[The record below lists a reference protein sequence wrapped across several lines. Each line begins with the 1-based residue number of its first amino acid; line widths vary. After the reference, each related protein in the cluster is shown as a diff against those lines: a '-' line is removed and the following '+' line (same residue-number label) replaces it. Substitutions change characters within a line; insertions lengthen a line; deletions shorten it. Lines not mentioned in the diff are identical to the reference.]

1 MVVLGIN
8 ASHCA
13 TACLFID
20 GKIISCISEER
31 LTRVKNQPGLPVN
44 AIREVMRCA
53 RVDPSQIDKVA
64 FSFQDMA
71 INTGFSVL
79 GGGSDKDIAKNLWSP
94 IFPMIWNIKE
104 WMLTNI
110 PPTRNLYVLLQKYFY
125 KYFMFPTM
133 KEKLLMKFEKATK
146 ISKEKVIF
154 VDHHTAHA
162 YTAYYGS
169 PNYTK
174 GKKLI
179 LTLDAMGDG
188 VCATVSIGEDE
199 KIKRIATTSYGNSI
213 GDLYA
218 YVTAYLGMK
227 MGEHEYKVMGM
238 AAYASKKHVDRV
250 YDKIKNLIWV
260 DKGSLT
266 FKAKVFSHVFYRFLN
281 KPFKNERFDNI
292 SGAIQKFA
300 EELIISWAS
309 ASINKTKVYDL
320 VCAGGVFMNV
330 KANQKIMELPGVKSL
345 FIFPSCGDESTAI
358 GAAYYVYQN
367 AREYDNSLSR
377 IESIEELYFGPEFT
391 EKEISMELKKPKY
404 KKYKV
409 RKVTAMEKEIAS
421 LISNRKIVARFA
433 GRMEWGARALGNR
446 SILTHPQNLEG
457 VRDINEQIK
466 SRDFWMPF
474 ACSIL
479 SEKMDKYIINP
490 KKVAGQYM
498 ILAYDTNKLGA
509 EKLRAA
515 IHQYDFS
522 VRPQEVMK
530 KYNPRYHKLI
540 SEFEKLT
547 GTGAVLN
554 TSFNL
559 HGYPIVCSPEDALYV
574 FENSGLEYL
583 ALENFL
589 VSK

>member
-1 MVVLGIN
+1 
-8 ASHCA
+8 
-13 TACLFID
+13 
-20 GKIISCISEER
+20 
-31 LTRVKNQPGLPVN
+31 
-44 AIREVMRCA
+44 
-53 RVDPSQIDKVA
+53 
-64 FSFQDMA
+64 
-71 INTGFSVL
+71 
-79 GGGSDKDIAKNLWSP
+79 
-94 IFPMIWNIKE
+94 
-104 WMLTNI
+104 
-110 PPTRNLYVLLQKYFY
+110 
-125 KYFMFPTM
+125 MFPTM
-133 KEKLLMKFEKATK
+133 KEKLLVKFEKATK
-146 ISKEKVIF
+146 ISKEKIEF
-154 VDHHTAHA
+154 VDHHSAHV

-169 PNYTK
+169 PNYAK

-238 AAYASKKHVDRV
+238 AAYASQKHVDRV
-250 YDKIKNLIWV
+250 YDKIKNWIWV
-260 DKGSLT
+260 DKGSLI
-266 FKAKVFSHVFYRFLN
+266 FKAKIFSHVFYRFLN

>member
-1 MVVLGIN
+1 
-8 ASHCA
+8 
-13 TACLFID
+13 
-20 GKIISCISEER
+20 
-31 LTRVKNQPGLPVN
+31 
-44 AIREVMRCA
+44 
-53 RVDPSQIDKVA
+53 
-64 FSFQDMA
+64 
-71 INTGFSVL
+71 
-79 GGGSDKDIAKNLWSP
+79 
-94 IFPMIWNIKE
+94 
-104 WMLTNI
+104 
-110 PPTRNLYVLLQKYFY
+110 
-125 KYFMFPTM
+125 
-133 KEKLLMKFEKATK
+133 
-146 ISKEKVIF
+146 
-154 VDHHTAHA
+154 
-162 YTAYYGS
+162 
-169 PNYTK
+169 
-174 GKKLI
+174 
-179 LTLDAMGDG
+179 
-188 VCATVSIGEDE
+188 
-199 KIKRIATTSYGNSI
+199 
-213 GDLYA
+213 
-218 YVTAYLGMK
+218 
-227 MGEHEYKVMGM
+227 
-238 AAYASKKHVDRV
+238 
-250 YDKIKNLIWV
+250 
-260 DKGSLT
+260 
-266 FKAKVFSHVFYRFLN
+266 
-281 KPFKNERFDNI
+281 
-292 SGAIQKFA
+292 
-300 EELIISWAS
+300 
-309 ASINKTKVYDL
+309 
-320 VCAGGVFMNV
+320 
-330 KANQKIMELPGVKSL
+330 MELPGVKSL